1 VVFFCKTEQVL
12 DLNDLSIIRNSIAIL
27 FRGTATPFP
36 SGMTNPSSWRSPV
49 SKSMV
54 YTKIL
59 AAYPRTAI
67 VAEKNRLGLK
77 IAY

>member
-1 VVFFCKTEQVL
+1 
-12 DLNDLSIIRNSIAIL
+12 
-27 FRGTATPFP
+27 
-36 SGMTNPSSWRSPV
+36 
-49 SKSMV
+49 V